1 MTPEELAR
9 FMSHVEIVDGHWLW
23 TASKFPNGYGQ
34 FKYRR
39 IMNGAH
45 RVMLA
50 HSLGRELLPG
60 LVACHEPLVCHIRHC
75 CNPEHLREDTQESN
89 HADRILD
96 GTHSI
101 GSSNGRAKLT
111 DADIPVIRA
120 DIRPNVEI
128 ATEYGVSA
136 CVIWKVKNRKS
147 WSHIV

>member
-1 MTPEELAR
+1 MTPKELAR

-23 TASKFPNGYGQ
+23 TGGKYVTGYGKIQ
-34 FKYRR
+34 
-39 IMNGAH
+39 INGKTKLAH

-60 LVACHEPLVCHIRHC
+60 LVACHKPVVCHIRYC
-75 CNPEHLREDTQESN
+75 CNPDHLREDTEISN
-89 HADRILD
+89 AADKLLD

-101 GSSNGRAKLT
+101 GSANGRAKLT

-120 DIRPNVEI
+120 DSRSLRKI
-128 ATEYGVSA
+128 AADYGVTFA
-136 CVIWKVKNRKS
+136 LIGQIKCRKA